1 MTSRV
6 QLALNVA
13 DLEASVA
20 FYSTVFGVEP
30 HKRRPGY
37 ANFAIAEPP
46 LKLVLIE
53 VPAADRGAG
62 VAGALNHLGVEVD
75 SAADVE
81 AAAGRLRSEGLA
93 TFDEKDTTCC
103 YALQDKVWVH
113 DPAGAPWEIYTV
125 KDDDPADARPATASL
140 PLLETVGGDGAC
152 CTPASGVGVGT
163 EQGAAAARC
172 C

>member
-53 VPAADRGAG
+53 VPADDRGTG
-62 VAGALNHLGVEVD
+62 VQGALNHLGVEVETAD
-75 SAADVE
+75 EVESAERRLSAD
-81 AAAGRLRSEGLA
+81 GLA
-93 TFDEKDTTCC
+93 TTGVDDTVCC
-103 YALQDKVWVH
+103 YAQKTETWVS
-113 DPAGAPWEIYTV
+113 DPDGAPWEVYVKTGDAEQMANTV
-125 KDDDPADARPATASL
+125 VGEGAQCCAPQSADA
-140 PLLETVGGDGAC
+140 GC
-152 CTPASGVGVGT
+152 C
-163 EQGAAAARC
+163 
-172 C
+172 

>member
-1 MTSRV
+1 MSRV

-20 FYSTVFGVEP
+20 FYSTLFGVQP

-37 ANFAIAEPP
+37 ANFAIEEPA

-53 VPAADRGAG
+53 VGEDARGHG
-62 VAGALNHLGVEVD
+62 TAGALNHLGVEVD
-75 SAADVE
+75 SAAQVE
-81 AAAGRLRSEGLA
+81 AGSARLAEAGLA
-93 TFDEKDTTCC
+93 TVDELNTTCC

-125 KDDDPADARPATASL
+125 RDDDPAGARPATASL
-140 PLLETVGGDGAC
+140 EILNNASADGCANDGGC
-152 CTPASGVGVGT
+152 CVNTPAATS
-163 EQGAAAARC
+163 A
-172 C
+172 